1 MNRQKTFLIL
11 STVTVLGICLLMV
24 MPYLGYILTGLILA
38 FMLKPLQEKIAQ
50 YLSYSSGIT
59 VFITIIL
66 ALLPLMILLGVVTDD
81 AAQIVNSI
89 DQQNLSLGFIE
100 EKISALTGEQFSLEE
115 RIKSSIETIG
125 STIISSTSQIVDLAS
140 GFSIGVSMLLFT
152 QYYALKQ
159 GRKIV
164 NWTRKLDVVPDDI
177 QNALYQK
184 TANTTRTV
192 IKGHV
197 LTAMASGLVA
207 GIGLLLSGVPNVAFW
222 TFMMMVL
229 GLIPLV
235 GTALIWAPAALHL
248 LISGQFVLGAALILY
263 GVVVVGSVDN
273 FLRPFLVDESADL
286 HPIFII
292 FGVIGG
298 IGVFGPIGIF
308 VGPVMFGTA
317 KSLIQVYIENF
328 DQL

>member
-38 FMLKPLQEKIAQ
+38 FMLKPLQEKIAR

-59 VFITIIL
+59 VFITVIL

-125 STIISSTSQIVDLAS
+125 STIISSTSQMVDLAS

-159 GRKIV
+159 GRK
-164 NWTRKLDVVPDDI
+164 
-177 QNALYQK
+177 
-184 TANTTRTV
+184 
-192 IKGHV
+192 
-197 LTAMASGLVA
+197 
-207 GIGLLLSGVPNVAFW
+207 LS
-222 TFMMMVL
+222 T
-229 GLIPLV
+229 
-235 GTALIWAPAALHL
+235 
-248 LISGQFVLGAALILY
+248 
-263 GVVVVGSVDN
+263 
-273 FLRPFLVDESADL
+273 
-286 HPIFII
+286 
-292 FGVIGG
+292 
-298 IGVFGPIGIF
+298 GP
-308 VGPVMFGTA
+308 
-317 KSLIQVYIENF
+317 ENSM
-328 DQL
+328 